1 MAQRFWMKN
10 MSNKFYAKV
19 LLFGE
24 YGIIKGSKGVAMP
37 FSPYY
42 GVLSDKGVDTSS
54 SLQDLFNFIKRSS
67 ILKRELDVERMDN
80 DINNGLEFRSNIP
93 QGQGLGSSGALC
105 ASLYSKYSNGFDRD
119 VSLDS
124 QSLKFLQEILS
135 LMESYFHGTSSG
147 LDPLVSLINKPLMI
161 SSEDKIAPIEY
172 PSLSTFGQFYL
183 LDTKIQRKTSPLV
196 HQFLKDCSDEK
207 YFDGIK
213 KYMNLTDLIV
223 DNLSFGQPKNFSEN
237 FKEISR
243 LQYLYFDNMIP
254 KSLKDVWL
262 TGLESKDYFLKL
274 CGAGGGGYFIV
285 YSDTGRVPLDHN
297 LLKLS

>member
-1 MAQRFWMKN
+1 MDRVLWKKDMN
-10 MSNKFYAKV
+10 DKFYAKV

-37 FSPYY
+37 FSPYF
-42 GVLSDKGVDTSS
+42 GVLSTEGKETAS
-54 SLQDLFNFIKRSS
+54 SLKDLFNFIKRSS
-67 ILKRELDVERMDN
+67 ILKRELDIERMDN
-80 DINNGLEFRSNIP
+80 DINTGLEFRSNIP
-93 QGQGLGSSGALC
+93 QGHGLGSSGALC
-105 ASLYSKYSNGFDRD
+105 ASLYCRYANGFDRKAQ
-119 VSLDS
+119 LDS
-124 QSLKFLQEILS
+124 QALKFLQEILS
-135 LMESYFHGTSSG
+135 LMESFFHGTSSG
-147 LDPLVSLINKPLMI
+147 LDPLISLINKPLMI
-161 SSEDKIAPIEY
+161 SSEDKIAPIDY
-172 PSLSTFGQFYL
+172 PTLSSFGQFYL

-223 DNLSFGQPKNFSEN
+223 DNLSFGQTKNFSEN

-243 LQYLYFDNMIP
+243 LQYLYFDSMIP

-262 TGLESKDYFLKL
+262 AGLESKDYFLKL
-274 CGAGGGGYFIV
+274 CGAGGGGYYIIF
-285 YSDTGRVPLDHN
+285 SDTGRVPLDHD